1 MRFQEQT
8 TQAYEHKILTVK
20 FLANGPIQCP
30 REKQKK
36 TDDRTIE
43 TIEEKDKSLKIQPPP
58 KEKEQ
63 KHGGCNLT
71 V

>member
-1 MRFQEQT
+1 MSWVNSVQRQ
-8 TQAYEHKILTVK
+8 

-43 TIEEKDKSLKIQPPP
+43 TIEETKKEAVERRI
-58 KEKEQ
+58 EKELI
-63 KHGGCNLT
+63 GYGRS
-71 V
+71 